1 MDSNRS
7 QACDPSLARMPA
19 RHRPRAHSCSRT
31 SPRPTPEQP
40 RFDPSHHRFFPSFL
54 LLERPR
60 HRLLP
65 SPKLITREPPP
76 PVVQGPREGGQA
88 PPSKSCSSW
97 PTPPPLVDEAGAMMP
112 PRHRSA
118 SCSCTPR
125 AEGLR
130 RRTPRTRFFVGSFIS
145 SSGTQQVC
153 SPLLFPLLLFWTDLV
168 AKHYPVLI

>member
-1 MDSNRS
+1 MALMASLRGLR
-7 QACDPSLARMPA
+7 SLAGSHARSSSPA
-19 RHRPRAHSCSRT
+19 RSLLFPHQPQAHARAAT
-31 SPRPTPEQP
+31 I
-40 RFDPSHHRFFPSFL
+40 
-54 LLERPR
+54 
-60 HRLLP
+60 
-65 SPKLITREPPP
+65 ITREPLP
-76 PVVQGPREGGQA
+76 PVVQGPCEGGQA

-145 SSGTQQVC
+145 SSGTQQGAGLLCALICFALNVH
-153 SPLLFPLLLFWTDLV
+153 SPVLLIHPTLV
-168 AKHYPVLI
+168 AFG